1 MNATAQVPSPHPPE
15 DASRRAQLSL
25 FLCGDVMTGR
35 GVDQVLPHSCLPHLF
50 EPHATSALDYVAL
63 AERANGPIPRPTGYA
78 EIWGAA
84 LEVLERERPD
94 VRIINLETSITT
106 SEDAEPKGI
115 NYRMHPGNVE
125 VLAAAR
131 IDCCVLANNHV
142 LDWGRAGLLET
153 LRTLEQARIHVAG
166 AGHDLQE
173 AAKPAVLE
181 VPGGARV
188 LVFAFG
194 TTDCGIP
201 PEWAANGAGP
211 GVHLLHDLSGKT
223 LERLARLVAETKRPG
238 DLAVASIHWGP
249 NWGFGIP
256 AAHRR
261 FAHGLIDE
269 ASIDVVHGHSSHHP
283 KAIEVYRD
291 RPILYGSGD
300 LLNDYEGIR
309 GHEEFRKDLVLAYFP
324 TFDVATGRL
333 VRLEITPLQVRNFR
347 LQHPSPSDR
356 AWLRDTLDRECR
368 RFGPHVRLRGDALA
382 LEWG

>member
-1 MNATAQVPSPHPPE
+1 
-15 DASRRAQLSL
+15 
-25 FLCGDVMTGR
+25 MTGR

-84 LEVLERERPD
+84 GEVLERERPD

-115 NYRMHPGNVE
+115 NYRMHPGNVA

-131 IDCCVLANNHV
+131 IDCCALANNHV

-153 LRTLEQARIHVAG
+153 LQTLEQARIHVAG
-166 AGHDLQE
+166 AGRDLQE
-173 AAKPAVLE
+173 AAKPAVLA
-181 VPGGARV
+181 VPGGVRV

-201 PEWAANGAGP
+201 REWAANGSRP
-211 GVHLLHDLSGKT
+211 GVHLLHDLSGAT
-223 LERLARLVAETKRPG
+223 LERLARLVAETKRSG

-283 KAIEVYRD
+283 KAIEVYHD
-291 RPILYGSGD
+291 RPILYGCGD

-309 GHEEFRKDLVLAYFP
+309 EYEEFRAHLVLTYFP
-324 TFDVATGRL
+324 TFDVRSGRL
-333 VRLEITPLQVRNFR
+333 VRLEMTPLQVRNFR
-347 LQHPSPSDR
+347 LQHPSPPDR

-382 LEWG
+382 LEWK